1 MHRGGEQF
9 QPCRRFHVTKKT
21 PMYCILDGKIKVI
34 TWQKLRGTIK
44 KLPGSGISTPMPLF
58 CLMCTIHSELTK
70 AQLGFVLIMTEP
82 GSTSPGFQWTGSL
95 ATPDGFQKAF
105 RAGSTM
111 TSTPRNALQ
120 RRAICGPAAKQWN
133 RVPESLKTVQ
143 ETHTV
148 WFRVVETGK

>member
-9 QPCRRFHVTKKT
+9 QPCCLFRVIKKT
-21 PMYCILDGKIKVI
+21 PMCCILDDKIKVM
-34 TWQKLRGTIK
+34 TRQKLRGTIK
-44 KLPGSGISTPMPLF
+44 ELPGSGISTPMPLF

-70 AQLGFVLIMTEP
+70 AQLGFVLMMTEP
-82 GSTSPGFQWTGSL
+82 GSTSPGFQRMGSL

-120 RRAICGPAAKQWN
+120 RRAICGVAAKQWN

-143 ETHTV
+143 QTNT
-148 WFRVVETGK
+148 